1 MKIAALPESENRLK
15 RRYQKFLTLFDFAPI
30 GYLTIDRDGIIH
42 DINHSA
48 AATLNVPC
56 GSLTGKSL
64 LDFIHRDDRDGF
76 YYHKLKCR
84 NIDDTPS
91 FELKMQRADGFLFDA
106 QMQMQSLSM
115 PYGAEPQYSIALVD
129 IGEHVRHSSGF
140 ALQRQCLEIACTA
153 KDIQALLQAYVQLVK
168 NYAQC
173 DAVGIRI
180 RDEAGNLPYRAHD
193 GFSKEF
199 CAIENRLS
207 IHTDPCMCVAVI
219 QGDVDPGRPFFTE
232 NGSFYINGTQ
242 RILPVASPTER
253 CTETTA
259 CNAYGYESVALVPV
273 PIDNAIHG
281 LIHVADHRKNVLP
294 LRVVQVLETV
304 ASRLGLTIQRLQLES
319 RLSETVQALHEL
331 SSHLMTVQEDEQR
344 RIAMELHDGCGQDLN
359 VLKLQLKALQNRL
372 PPEAADLNPAFDQL
386 QDDTGRIIDALRNIA
401 HGLKPAALESLGLSA
416 ATRQCLR
423 EFSDATGI
431 ETEIQLD
438 GLDGVADSMARICL
452 FRIFQEALTNIHKHA
467 QATWVLFAVDRDD
480 RKLEIRIV
488 DNGVGF
494 DPMTQPGEAKESKGM
509 GLSAMALRCR
519 MIGAVMAMDS
529 DPGKGTR
536 LTIHL
541 PCPVYEAAR

>member
-1 MKIAALPESENRLK
+1 MKRAALPESEDSYK
-15 RRYQKFLTLFDFAPI
+15 RRYQKFSTLFNFAPI
-30 GYLTIDRDGIIH
+30 GYLTIDRDGIIR
-42 DINHSA
+42 DINRSA
-48 AATLNVPC
+48 AATLNAPC

-64 LDFIHRDDRDGF
+64 LDFIRHDDQDGF
-76 YYHKLKCR
+76 YYHKLKCQK
-84 NIDDTPS
+84 IDDTPS
-91 FELKMQRADGFLFDA
+91 FELRMRRADGFLFDA
-106 QMQMQSLSM
+106 QLQMQSLSM
-115 PYGAEPQYSIALVD
+115 PYGSEPQYGVALVD
-129 IGEHVRHSSGF
+129 ISEHVQHASGF

-153 KDIQALLQAYVQLVK
+153 KDIQGLLQAYVKLVK

-173 DAVGIRI
+173 DAAGIRI
-180 RDEAGNLPYRAHD
+180 RDEADHLPYGACE

-219 QGDVDPGRPFFTE
+219 RGDVDPGRPFFTD

-242 RILPVASPTER
+242 RLLPTVPPRER
-253 CTETTA
+253 CTATTA
-259 CNAYGYESVALVPV
+259 CNAYGYESVALIPV

-281 LIHVADHRKNVLP
+281 LIHVADRRKNVLP

-304 ASRLGLTIQRLQLES
+304 ASRLGLAIQRLQLES
-319 RLSETVQALHEL
+319 TLSETVEALHEL

-372 PPEAADLNPAFDQL
+372 PPEAASLKSAFDQL
-386 QDDTGRIIDALRNIA
+386 QDDTGKIIDALRTIA

-416 ATRQCLR
+416 ATRQCIR

-431 ETEIQLD
+431 ETETQLD
-438 GLDGVADSMARICL
+438 RLDGVTDLMARVCL
-452 FRIFQEALTNIHKHA
+452 FRIFQEALTNVHKHA
-467 QATWVLFAVDRDD
+467 RATWVLFAASQDD

-494 DPMTQPGEAKESKGM
+494 DPLAQSGQAAESKGM

-519 MIGAVMAMDS
+519 MIGATMAMDS
-529 DPGKGTR
+529 EPGKGTR

-541 PCPVYEAAR
+541 PLPEQEAV